1 MCAATVGRCGD
12 NERAELSWELHA
24 GEALRGLSVGTKG
37 RRDRVIVGFRGH
49 SSCETDKNSNHKS
62 AVPASPILEYLE
74 SLRARFVGL
83 ADGKVADY
91 IPELSHADPDWF
103 GICIATRDGFV
114 YEVGDSRQ
122 PFTLQ
127 SISKPLTYGLVLEEN
142 GEDTVLAKIGVE
154 PSGEAFNAI
163 SLRPQTGAPLNPL
176 INAGAI
182 AACGLIQGDTAEA
195 KIARVLGAFS
205 RYAGRALDIDE
216 RVYNSESA
224 TGHRNRAIGWMLRNF
239 AILGNEPSPTLETY
253 FRQCSIRVTCR
264 DLALMGATLANG
276 GVNPVSGV
284 RALAEEYVDNVLSVM
299 ATCGMYDYSGEWL
312 YRTGLP
318 AKSGVGG
325 GILAVQPGR
334 LGIGVF
340 SPRLDP
346 QGNSVRGIA
355 VCRALAAELGLHLFD
370 AAQPRAPAVRLATTR
385 RKVAS
390 KQRRPPAVAEHL
402 RKAGKRLRLYHLQG
416 PLAFAAVEPVV
427 REIMA
432 RASDTNCFI
441 LNLRMVQAID
451 PAATSLLAG
460 TRRELLGLGKVLIFS
475 ESSTWWQLL
484 IDAGIDR
491 EAIFTDDDF
500 ALEYGENLLLA
511 ECFQDV
517 AWEAQTP
524 LEKCALFAGFELE
537 QLALLERLLATRCY
551 QRGQTIVAAGQS
563 SDELFVITR
572 GSAMV
577 SVPTQNGVTRLN
589 SFTSGMTFG
598 DIAFIDRSPRSANV
612 TALGPV
618 ECRVLTRQAFT
629 RLDSEAPAVKIRLL
643 QNLAHGMSG
652 MVRHLSRELAALK

>member
-1 MCAATVGRCGD
+1 MNCR
-12 NERAELSWELHA
+12 H
-24 GEALRGLSVGTKG
+24 
-37 RRDRVIVGFRGH
+37 
-49 SSCETDKNSNHKS
+49 
-62 AVPASPILEYLE
+62 AVPASPVLEYLE
-74 SLRARFVGL
+74 SLRARFLGL
-83 ADGKVADY
+83 ADGQVADY
-91 IPELSHADPDWF
+91 IPELSHADPGWF

-127 SISKPLTYGLVLEEN
+127 SVSKPFTYGLALEEN
-142 GEDTVLAKIGVE
+142 GEDRVLAKIGVE
-154 PSGEAFNAI
+154 PSGDAFNAI

-182 AACGLIQGDTAEA
+182 AACGLIPGDSAEE
-195 KIARVLGAFS
+195 KTARVLEALS

-239 AILGNEPSPTLETY
+239 EILADEPAPTLEAY
-253 FRQCSIRVTCR
+253 FQQCSIRVTGR

-276 GVNPVSGV
+276 GVNPVTGV

-299 ATCGMYDYSGEWL
+299 ATCGMYDFSGEWL

-340 SPRLDP
+340 SPRLDA

-355 VCRALAAELGLHLFD
+355 VCRALAADLGLHLFD
-370 AAQPRAPAVRLATTR
+370 AAQPAAPAVRLATTR

-390 KQRRPPAVAEHL
+390 KQRRAPVAAEHL
-402 RKAGKRLRLYHLQG
+402 RNAGKRLRLYHLQG
-416 PLAFAAVEPVV
+416 PLAFAAVEPVI
-427 REIMA
+427 RELMA
-432 RASDTNCFI
+432 RAGDTDCFI
-441 LNLRMVQAID
+441 VNLRMVQAMD
-451 PAATSLLAG
+451 QAATRLLAA
-460 TRRELLGLGKVLIFS
+460 TRRELAGLGKLLVFS
-475 ESSTWWQLL
+475 EASAWWQLL
-484 IDAGIDR
+484 IDAGIER

-500 ALEYGENLLLA
+500 ALEHGENLLLA
-511 ECFQDV
+511 ERFRDV
-517 AWEAQTP
+517 AWEAETP
-524 LEKCALFAGFELE
+524 LEKCALFTGFGTDEL
-537 QLALLERLLATRCY
+537 ARLEPLLATRLY
-551 QRGQTIVAAGQS
+551 HRGQTIVAAGQG
-563 SDELFVITR
+563 SDELFVLTR

-577 SVPTQNGVTRLN
+577 SIPTQNGVTRLD

-598 DIAFIDRSPRSANV
+598 DVAFIDRSPRSANV

-618 ECRVLTRQAFT
+618 ECRVLTREAFT
-629 RLDSEAPAVKIRLL
+629 RLDLEAPAIKIRLL
-643 QNLAHGMSG
+643 QNLAHGMTS